1 MNTALGDWTLVACA
15 EDFPPGTRRVVDVGG
30 VRVVVFNLD
39 GDYHALED
47 VCTHDGGELA
57 SGTLEACEIVC
68 PRHGARFNVRS
79 GGVTAPPA
87 YEPVPTMAV
96 REVDGWVWVRDSRW
110 D

>member
-1 MNTALGDWTLVACA
+1 MKTALGDWTLVVRV
-15 EDFPPGTRRVVDVGG
+15 EDFPPGTRRVVDVDG
-30 VRVVVFNLD
+30 VRVVVFNLE
-39 GDYHALED
+39 GDYYALED

-57 SGTLEACEIVC
+57 GGTLEGGEIVC

-96 REVDGWVWVRDSRW
+96 RQVDGWVWVRDPRW